1 MANKSGTSMQTGFLL
16 SIRPNPVF
24 LAISFLIAIIAILLN
39 AMEIRLITKR
49 FKAATI
55 FELVLLN
62 LAIADLLSGIDYITI
77 NGLSTYAMVKGAQM
91 STNHMVWMFGFIL
104 FSTASSTAFV
114 IVVGLERFFAVKKPL
129 KHRMFHTGRRRL
141 LYRIIITWVFNLV
154 LTVIAMVTFCYGD
167 YAYGSSSI
175 MGYVSAIYLTLG
187 ALLIVVLYAWLG
199 YLVLVRSAKLL
210 DFDKKDDVG
219 INHKVIKRAMKKEKA
234 TISACALVLV
244 SFLACNLPLVAR
256 LFLGKMDRVSATLVK
271 LNAVCNPLVYFFK
284 NFLEKRYSK
293 KKKTVSKGGLD
304 ASIAK
309 ALQAKTEKAKD
320 RADGAKDSAKNQQ
333 DSDKGPEDKVQS
345 IEGKVCGPLVQNQ
358 RLRVSTSSEQEFG
371 GQMYNISL
379 LQENMQ
385 GSKDS
390 VHSAKV
396 ILQTSRKNDL
406 NSNLFDDKAMKNMVC
421 EEKGMINA
429 GLVEQAVV

>member
-1 MANKSGTSMQTGFLL
+1 MANKSGTSVQTGFLL

-24 LAISFLIAIIAILLN
+24 LAISYLIAIIATLLN
-39 AMEIRLITKR
+39 AIEIRLITKQ
-49 FKAATI
+49 FKAATV

-62 LAIADLLSGIDYITI
+62 LAIADLLSGVDYIVI
-77 NGLSTYAMVKGAQM
+77 NGLSTYAMIKGVQM
-91 STNHMVWMFGFIL
+91 SSDHVVWMFGFIL

-114 IVVGLERFFAVKKPL
+114 IIVGLERFFAVKKPL

-141 LYRIIITWVFNLV
+141 LYRIIITWAFNLV

-167 YAYGSSSI
+167 CAYRGSSI
-175 MGYVSAIYLTLG
+175 IGYVSAIYLTLG

-256 LFLGKMDRVSATLVK
+256 LFQGEMDLVSATLVK

-284 NFLEKRYSK
+284 NFLEKRNSK
-293 KKKTVSKGGLD
+293 KKRTVSTGSAD
-304 ASIAK
+304 ASVAK
-309 ALQAKTEKAKD
+309 ALQRKTEKAKD
-320 RADGAKDSAKNQQ
+320 KASGAKGSVKNQL
-333 DSDKGPEDKVQS
+333 DSDKGTEDKDQS
-345 IEGKVCGPLVQNQ
+345 LEDKVCGPLVQIQ
-358 RLRVSTSSEQEFG
+358 RSEVSTCNEQAIG
-371 GQMYNISL
+371 GQLYNIL
-379 LQENMQ
+379 ILKENIKQ
-385 GSKDS
+385 SKDS

-396 ILQTSRKNDL
+396 MLQMSQKSDL
-406 NSNLFDDKAMKNMVC
+406 NNNLLDDKAMENIVC
-421 EEKGMINA
+421 EEKGIINA
-429 GLVEQAVV
+429 GLDEPAVL